1 MALKYCAHQLTDQLV
16 SLLSGALDVNPL
28 PFKFAVR
35 LSIVGQL
42 RQLLP
47 VSRAQVGR
55 AEWNEYPQQYPCAML
70 LAILP

>member
-16 SLLSGALDVNPL
+16 SLLSSALDVNPL

-35 LSIVGQL
+35 RSVVGQL

-47 VSRAQVGR
+47 VPRAQVGR
-55 AEWNEYPQQYPCAML
+55 AKWNDYPRQYPCAKL
-70 LAILP
+70 VAILP